1 MLLCHAGCSEGQ
13 ETLGQVLRGPLTAAL
28 LGVGL
33 GWCSEEAGTDGR
45 PGKNPGEPQTLPCTL
60 VHAALSSLEAAAR
73 GDVAKGYALEPS
85 GPFWFSEQLKPST
98 LQRLALKTCPKIL
111 VWRVWRRLSSASSQ
125 NRQEAPAIHSAE
137 FSAPQMQAVE
147 SPGLLWSTVLPP
159 ASGLSPLQ
167 L

>member
-85 GPFWFSEQLKPST
+85 GGHFGSLNNSNH
-98 LQRLALKTCPKIL
+98 L
-111 VWRVWRRLSSASSQ
+111 LSRDS
-125 NRQEAPAIHSAE
+125 
-137 FSAPQMQAVE
+137 
-147 SPGLLWSTVLPP
+147 L
-159 ASGLSPLQ
+159 
-167 L
+167 